1 MEVTN
6 STGPIVNF
14 QGERKIPTKEHK
26 INLSGKTDNSTII
39 YNETAT
45 DIYIYIYIYIYIM

>member
-14 QGERKIPTKEHK
+14 QGEHKIPAKEHK
-26 INLSGKTDNSTII
+26 INLSGKTDNSIII

-45 DIYIYIYIYIYIM
+45 DGTEPSL